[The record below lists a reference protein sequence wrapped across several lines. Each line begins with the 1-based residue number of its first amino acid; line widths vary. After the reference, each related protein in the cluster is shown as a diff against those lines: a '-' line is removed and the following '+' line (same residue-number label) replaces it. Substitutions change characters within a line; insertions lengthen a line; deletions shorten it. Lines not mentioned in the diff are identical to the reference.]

1 MTWIIESLNFKAW
14 RKSYRSRFFLYGF
27 LFGLLF
33 PVIGT
38 LRELFFLGHSLSF
51 GNLVWVQQQSAL
63 LWIIDLAPLI
73 LGLLAAFAGS
83 QMDRVHEKNI
93 ELQEKYDQMSILRKA
108 ADNANLTKSSF
119 LANMSHEIRTPMNAI
134 IGLNNLLRKS
144 TLSEHQQ
151 NVVEKVDISSRN
163 LLRIIDDILDFSK
176 IEAGKLQ
183 LEQSEFSIRKLVD
196 DIVAT
201 MQVKAQ
207 SKRNVVLY
215 IDIDPKVP
223 EHIMGDPVRLRQVLL
238 NLVDNAV
245 KFTQQG
251 EVRLAVTYSGSAD
264 QGVLLRFVVKDSGI
278 GMTPEQQLTIFCP
291 FQQADA
297 STTRRYGGTGLGLS
311 ICKNIV
317 EMMDGELNLISN
329 LGQGSQFSF
338 ELFFKLPITTKNPA
352 DKPNTNA
359 ADLAKIR
366 KQLQGKHILLVE
378 DNELNAY
385 VMKDL
390 LSEVGLSCDLA
401 INGKEALS
409 MIYQSTYDAIL
420 MDIQMPE
427 MDGFQASIAIRKDH
441 RFQSLPILAVSAHAM
456 KGEYEKSIAAG
467 MNDHITKPIDTA
479 LFYCRL
485 VHFIGQTV

>member
-1 MTWIIESLNFKAW
+1 MTWIIESPNFKAW
-14 RKSYRSRFFLYGF
+14 RKSYGSRFFLYGF

-38 LRELFFLGHSLSF
+38 LRELFFLGYSLSF

-63 LWIIDLAPLI
+63 LWIIDLAPFI
-73 LGLLAAFAGS
+73 LGLFTAFTGI

-93 ELQEKYDQMSILRKA
+93 ELQEKYDQMSILRKTA
-108 ADNANLTKSSF
+108 ENANLTKSSF